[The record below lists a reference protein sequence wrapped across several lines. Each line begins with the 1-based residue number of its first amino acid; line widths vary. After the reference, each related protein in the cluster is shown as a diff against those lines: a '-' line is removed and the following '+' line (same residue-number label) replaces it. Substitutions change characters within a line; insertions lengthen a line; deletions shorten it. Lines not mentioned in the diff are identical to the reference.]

1 MAGMMRDVLARL
13 LYTRAGR
20 VRTGRMIGTV
30 AVTVAFAIFG
40 SFLLAVTPVFEGHHG
55 IQIAWVLF
63 AVALLK
69 IPLIGFLW
77 WFIVRNKEWPVKPP
91 RWDDRE
97 IREILDYIRSE
108 SQRALAFPDA
118 AARLRYLR
126 GEAWHVADRVG
137 GDRKLDAIALAIEI
151 DRLALRPDLGAR
163 ARR

>member
-1 MAGMMRDVLARL
+1 MMKVVLARF

-91 RWDDRE
+91 KWEDAE

-118 AARLRYLR
+118 LARLGYLR

-151 DRLALRPDLGAR
+151 DRLTMRPDLGAR
-163 ARR
+163 APR